1 MSLYPYPNVPN
12 VAGVPQIPRS
22 PLFPPAETIGLGLLQ
37 GLLWTIFQV
46 QTQWGIFDSFG
57 NSIGDPSLFT
67 GIVNTALQAV
77 GFGSTLSTGSV
88 EYDKETSVSDFPVEQ
103 GGFASYNKVER
114 PATPIVIMLLDGS
127 ESDRTYFLNAIDAA
141 TKSTD
146 LYSVVTPEV
155 TYINYTISK
164 YNYSRRAAKGA
175 TLLMVEI
182 HLVEIRQVSVAYA
195 QTIINNPQDA
205 GATPQVDGGIVQPQT
220 PPTSALNSIGKAIPG
235 LASDASSYIQNLV
248 Q

>member
-1 MSLYPYPNVPN
+1 
-12 VAGVPQIPRS
+12 
-22 PLFPPAETIGLGLLQ
+22 
-37 GLLWTIFQV
+37 
-46 QTQWGIFDSFG
+46 
-57 NSIGDPSLFT
+57 
-67 GIVNTALQAV
+67 
-77 GFGSTLSTGSV
+77 
-88 EYDKETSVSDFPVEQ
+88 
-103 GGFASYNKVER
+103 
-114 PATPIVIMLLDGS
+114 MLLDGS

-205 GATPQVDGGIVQPQT
+205 GATPQVDGVIVKPQT